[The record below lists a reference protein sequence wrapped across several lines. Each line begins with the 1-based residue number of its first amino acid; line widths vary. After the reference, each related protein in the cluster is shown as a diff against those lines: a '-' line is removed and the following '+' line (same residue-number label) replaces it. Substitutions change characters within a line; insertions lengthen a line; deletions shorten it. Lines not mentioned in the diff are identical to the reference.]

1 MGWNAGSHMGF
12 MGFTGF
18 MGFWWIFALIAL
30 VAVIWVTAVALRGRG
45 IRGSSAEERLK
56 ERYAAGEI
64 DRATYEQVLAELR
77 K

>member
-1 MGWNAGSHMGF
+1 MGF

-18 MGFWWIFALIAL
+18 MGFWWILGLMALI
-30 VAVIWVTAVALRGRG
+30 AVIWVAAVTVRGG
-45 IRGSSAEERLK
+45 SIRGSSAEQRLK